1 MKLSPISQRRWA
13 NFKANRR
20 GFWSLWIFLAIFT
33 LTLFAEFIANDKPM
47 LASYKGELLYPVL
60 VDYPEEK
67 FGGFFAVTDFRD
79 PTIQAEIDANGWT
92 LWPPIRYSYRSV
104 NNEMPGS
111 APTKPFFMYE
121 RKELC
126 ARYALGVDD
135 PACRLGNFNWLGTDD
150 QGRDLLA
157 RVIYGFR
164 VSVLFGLLLTIGSA
178 VIGVTAGAV
187 QGFFGGWTDF

>member
-1 MKLSPISQRRWA
+1 VKLSPISQRRWA

-20 GFWSLWIFLAIFT
+20 GFWSLWLFLAIFT
-33 LTLFAEFIANDKPM
+33 LTLFAEFVANDKPI

-121 RKELC
+121 RKDLC
-126 ARYALGVDD
+126 ARYPLGADD
-135 PACRLGNFNWLGTDD
+135 PVLAISTGWARMTKAAIFWRASSTASVSQSCSVCCSQSARP
-150 QGRDLLA
+150 LLA
-157 RVIYGFR
+157 
-164 VSVLFGLLLTIGSA
+164 
-178 VIGVTAGAV
+178 
-187 QGFFGGWTDF
+187 